1 MGPVKS
7 LKIHSPVAREKS
19 GSLPFLL
26 EERPAFGNQDI
37 RHAFCLCGFPSLFT
51 RTQLPERDFQEW
63 IDAYWAK
70 DIQEMFSVGKRSS
83 FQKFAELLLA
93 YSGGQFEATRYA
105 GRCEIS
111 RATAAN
117 YFPAVLQETFVVQV
131 VRPFSGHKPSEIVLM
146 PRVYGFDNRLRLLR
160 QRVAENSVRQI
171 SDFSGSTVF

>member
-1 MGPVKS
+1 M
-7 LKIHSPVAREKS
+7 
-19 GSLPFLL
+19 L

-37 RHAFCLCGFPSLFT
+37 RHRFLFGGFPSLFT

-117 YFPAVLQETFVVQV
+117 YLAVLQETFVVQV

-160 QRVAENSVRQI
+160 QRVAR
-171 SDFSGSTVF
+171 TP